1 MKAREILGL
10 GLTAVLLSGCAQQP
24 TQPPMKPVAA
34 DSVYII
40 APRSA
45 NAECRLAADAIDRVS
60 HRNMASTDFGSRG
73 GCVIMNMGMGIQTGP
88 LSGVREIKVSPID
101 ANQSKVVALP
111 NTGTQVAQL
120 LGGSL
125 VVNNLE
131 KNFAFRN
138 PDKSK

>member
-1 MKAREILGL
+1 M
-10 GLTAVLLSGCAQQP
+10 
-24 TQPPMKPVAA
+24 AA

-45 NAECRLAADAIDRVS
+45 KAECRLAAYAIDRTSHGNVS
-60 HRNMASTDFGSRG
+60 STGFGSSG

-88 LSGVREIKVSPID
+88 LSGVREIQVSPVE

-111 NTGTQVAQL
+111 NTGTQVAKL

-125 VVNNLE
+125 VVS
-131 KNFAFRN
+131 RTSD
-138 PDKSK
+138 P